1 MMQHLERRLTL
12 SSLPS
17 SPSASNGPPL
27 PLPPLRPNR
36 SSNGRLTPLL
46 SPPPCQLANLSAME
60 LHLVRPFFSAALAQ
74 FARREAAMPAAA
86 AADADGQTGADVA
99 ASNDE

>member
-1 MMQHLERRLTL
+1 MALL
-12 SSLPS
+12 SLCPPSAPTVPPMVVSLPS
-17 SPSASNGPPL
+17 CP
-27 PLPPLRPNR
+27 
-36 SSNGRLTPLL
+36 
-46 SPPPCQLANLSAME
+46 PPPCQLANLSAME